1 MQGEEIGMVDYRDG
15 ISWEETQD
23 PQACNVGIDGP
34 WRQISRDPERTPFQW
49 DNTKWAGFSEGDT
62 RPWLPVNS
70 NYREL
75 NLAQQ
80 QNANRSVFLS
90 FKQLMELRRENTFKY
105 GTFESKALRDTV
117 FAYIR

>member
-1 MQGEEIGMVDYRDG
+1 MVDYRDG

-34 WRQISRDPERTPFQW
+34 WRQISRDPERTPFHW

-70 NYREL
+70 NNL
-75 NLAQQ
+75 N
-80 QNANRSVFLS
+80 
-90 FKQLMELRRENTFKY
+90 
-105 GTFESKALRDTV
+105 
-117 FAYIR
+117 